1 MKKTA
6 KPQKSM
12 NKKSL
17 VVSISELFDLS
28 KDEST
33 KALNATMLSITQP
46 LKDGN
51 EVRIPGFG
59 SFKVVQRPA
68 LNGRNPRTG
77 KTITIPAKKV
87 PKFRPSLMLKDA
99 IA

>member
-1 MKKTA
+1 MKKNA
-6 KPQKSM
+6 KTQKSM
-12 NKKSL
+12 NKKSI
-17 VVSISELFDLS
+17 VASISELSDLS

-33 KALNATMLSITQP
+33 KALDATMLSITKS

-77 KTITIPAKKV
+77 ETLKIHAKKI

-99 IA
+99 IS